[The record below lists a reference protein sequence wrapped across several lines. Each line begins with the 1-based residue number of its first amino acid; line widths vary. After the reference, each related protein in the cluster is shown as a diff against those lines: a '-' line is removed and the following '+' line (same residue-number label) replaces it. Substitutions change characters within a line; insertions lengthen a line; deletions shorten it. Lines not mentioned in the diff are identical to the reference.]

1 TGGEDF
7 ALFVQQ
13 CPGSIMR
20 LGCANPEKGIDNP
33 LHSPYFDMDEEVL
46 AVGVEIFKQ
55 AMRDYLI

>member
-1 TGGEDF
+1 
-7 ALFVQQ
+7 
-13 CPGSIMR
+13 MR